1 MTKENFTSINV
12 VIDKS
17 GSMGSLAKD
26 TIGSFNAFL
35 KEQKDVP
42 GEAAFTL
49 CAFNHDYTLVH
60 DFIKLASVPDLDA
73 TSYRTGGNTALL
85 DALGSTI
92 NSVGQKLAAMPEEE
106 RPSKVIFLVITDGEE
121 NSSHK
126 FTKEQIK
133 SMVEHQRDA
142 YKWEFVFIGA
152 NIDAFHEGQA
162 YGFTGQNSV
171 SYNATKGGTHQL
183 YSSVSS
189 NLRSY
194 RLADSESYATA
205 SAAGGFFSQTGQTP
219 TTPVDPNAAT
229 TQAPATPATPVP
241 PTQNMTIPGTGP
253 VDPAS
258 TGSNKSNP

>member
-17 GSMGSLAKD
+17 GSMSGLAKD
-26 TIGSFNAFL
+26 TIGSFNTFI
-35 KEQKDVP
+35 KEQKEVP

-49 CAFNHDYTLVH
+49 CSFNHDYTLVH
-60 DFIKLASVPDLDA
+60 DFVKLDSVPDLDSA
-73 TSYRTGGNTALL
+73 TYRPSGNTALR
-85 DALGSTI
+85 DALGATI
-92 NSVGQKLAAMPEEE
+92 NSVGQKLAAMPEDE
-106 RPSKVIFLVITDGEE
+106 RPSKVIFLVITDGQE
-121 NSSHK
+121 NASTK
-126 FTKEQIK
+126 FTQAQIK
-133 SMVEHQRDA
+133 SMVEHQREV
-142 YKWEFVFIGA
+142 YKWEFIFIGA
-152 NIDAFHEGQA
+152 NIDAFHDGQS

-189 NLRSY
+189 NMRSY
-194 RLADSESYATA
+194 RLADAESYATA

-229 TQAPATPATPVP
+229 TQAPATPVP